1 MLFDSIDLYMRWYGS
16 INSQI
21 SVYNC
26 IHDFRA
32 DGQEVHGQFYGND
45 FIYGGLS
52 VAYENLWPSNGSVLT
67 PNDICSV
74 DENENLSNNYHQ
86 P

>member
-1 MLFDSIDLYMRWYGS
+1 MLFDSIDFIIS

-26 IHDFRA
+26 IYDFRA

-52 VAYENLWPSNGSVLT
+52 VSYENLWPSNGSVFT
-67 PNDICSV
+67 PDDICSV
-74 DENENLSNNYHQ
+74 GENENLSNNYHQ